1 MGYQAQ
7 ASQNTQITPNSVQAN
22 GGNVFYD
29 STTGQ
34 YYINQPATAVKE
46 NKPNPTGIG
55 ALFNLNNS
63 KKAKTEKT
71 YLPNYVSPANRLPMQ
86 HNYIDIAALFPEL
99 YQAATGMQGDS
110 QASAGLLGQGAAQS
124 ASSGAGRF
132 M

>member
-1 MGYQAQ
+1 MGMSAQ
-7 ASQNTQITPNSVQAN
+7 GSQGGVQN
-22 GGNVFYD
+22 NEGNVFYD
-29 STTGQ
+29 SETGQ
-34 YYINQPATAVKE
+34 YYINQPAPVE
-46 NKPNPTGIG
+46 EVRQNPMGMGNMGGMGIFG
-55 ALFNLNNS
+55 QAPS
-63 KKAKTEKT
+63 KKSNSDRT
-71 YLPNYVSPANRLPMQ
+71 YLPNYVSPASKPTMK

>member
-1 MGYQAQ
+1 MQAQ
-7 ASQNTQITPNSVQAN
+7 SNQGSQITPNSMQDN

-29 STTGQ
+29 SETGQ
-34 YYINQPATAVKE
+34 YYINQPAPVVE
-46 NKPNPTGIG
+46 SQNKGLAGLRMFAQSP
-55 ALFNLNNS
+55 S
-63 KKAKTEKT
+63 KKAKTERS
-71 YLPNYVSPANRLPMQ
+71 YLTDYVSPANRPPMQ

-110 QASAGLLGQGAAQS
+110 QASAGLLGGQGAAQS

>member
-1 MGYQAQ
+1 MQSQSNQANQ
-7 ASQNTQITPNSVQAN
+7 GTQSGVQAN

-34 YYINQPATAVKE
+34 YYINQPVAKE
-46 NKPNPTGIG
+46 NKQNTQNTQGIG
-55 ALFNLNNS
+55 ALFNLNNT
-63 KKAKTEKT
+63 KKAKSERV
-71 YLPNYVSPANRLPMQ
+71 YLPDYVSPANRPPMQ